1 MARGAGLR
9 RAADAGMTL
18 CLFLL
23 MGFPFFGM
31 TAHMAGGI
39 GFFACMFL
47 HHWLNRQWTFS
58 LLRGKWNAVR
68 IWQTGINLLLAADMA
83 ALLWSSLILV
93 GAVWPG
99 FPRMGS
105 FALGRE
111 IHMAAAYWGFV
122 LMSAHIGLHGEM
134 IAGAGRR
141 WSAAG
146 KRAFSTAFLAAAA
159 YGAWALYER
168 QWLSYLFLQT
178 EFVFFDFQESRF
190 LFYLDHE
197 AIMALFIWIG
207 YQGLKAAR
215 RIQRR
220 KR

>member
-47 HHWLNRQWTFS
+47 HHWLNRQWSFS
-58 LLRGKWNAVR
+58 LLRGKWNAGR

-83 ALLWSSLILV
+83 ALLWSSLILA

-105 FALGRE
+105 FAMGRE

-146 KRAFSTAFLAAAA
+146 KRLFGGIPGSCGIWGV
-159 YGAWALYER
+159 GA
-168 QWLSYLFLQT
+168 
-178 EFVFFDFQESRF
+178 V
-190 LFYLDHE
+190 
-197 AIMALFIWIG
+197 
-207 YQGLKAAR
+207 
-215 RIQRR
+215 
-220 KR
+220 